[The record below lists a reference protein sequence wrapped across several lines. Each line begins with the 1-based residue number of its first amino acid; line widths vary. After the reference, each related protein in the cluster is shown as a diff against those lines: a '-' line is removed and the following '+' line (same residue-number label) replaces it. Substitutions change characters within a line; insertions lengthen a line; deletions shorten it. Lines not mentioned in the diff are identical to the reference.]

1 MRDPC
6 RDALRRL
13 SITRAIRY
21 NCPAFPSPL
30 PAEVRQTVVQVSRH
44 DIVIVGG
51 GAAGLRAAIAAAEA
65 DPSAS
70 IALVSKVYPMRSH
83 TVSAEGGAAA
93 VAREDDNFELHGFDT
108 VKGSDFLG
116 DQDVIEY
123 FVEQAPKELALLE
136 NWGCP
141 WSRNDD
147 GTVATRAFGGM
158 TIKRTW
164 YAADKVG
171 FHMLHALFQHSMRF
185 ENIVRYDEYF
195 VSKLLVDGGACK
207 GVAALDIRTGDF
219 HAILARAVILASG
232 GAGKIFPFTTNGN
245 IKTGDGM
252 ALAFR
257 AGVALKDME
266 FVQYHPTGLPG
277 TGILITEATRG
288 EGGYLRNVKK
298 ERFLVDYDYG
308 VGKKAE
314 LGPRDMI
321 SRAIMQEFEAGRGF
335 EGRYGQYCAL
345 DLTHLGEEKIDTKLP
360 FVRELARTYV
370 GVDPVYEYIPI
381 RPVVHY
387 MMGGVDTDIEAATE
401 LPGLYAAGEVA
412 CVSLNGANRLGSN
425 SLTECLVFGASA
437 GNGALAFARGSNDG
451 NESALRAQAEE
462 ESARVDSLRG
472 RKQGSERIFA
482 LRQELNKTME
492 EGCGV
497 YRRQDSMQATVTKTA
512 ELKRRLAALRLD
524 DPSKV
529 FNTEIIAA
537 LELENMIEVAETLAV
552 SAAHRKESRGAHT
565 CRDFPNRDDQNYLYH
580 TLCYHDPAGGTPR
593 LAKKEVKLGHWQ
605 PEERKY

>member
-1 MRDPC
+1 
-6 RDALRRL
+6 
-13 SITRAIRY
+13 
-21 NCPAFPSPL
+21 
-30 PAEVRQTVVQVSRH
+30 VVQVSRH

-93 VAREDDNFELHGFDT
+93 VAREDDNQELHGYDT

-123 FVEQAPKELALLE
+123 FVEEAPKELALLE

-141 WSRNDD
+141 WSRNED

-185 ENIVRYDEYF
+185 ENIVRYDEFF
-195 VSKLLVDGGACK
+195 VSKLLVEDGQCK
-207 GVAALDIRTGDF
+207 GVAALEIRTGEY
-219 HAILARAVILASG
+219 HAILGRSVILGTG
-232 GAGKIFPFTTNGN
+232 GGGKIFPFTTNGT
-245 IKTGDGM
+245 IKTADGM
-252 ALAFR
+252 ALAYQ
-257 AGVALKDME
+257 AGVPLKDME

-288 EGGYLRNVKK
+288 EGGYLRNNKD
-298 ERFLVDYDYG
+298 ERFLVEYDYG
-308 VGKKAE
+308 VGQKAE

-321 SRAIMQEFEAGRGF
+321 SRAIVQEFEAGRGL
-335 EGRYGQYCAL
+335 EGKFGQYAAL
-345 DLTHLGEEKIDTKLP
+345 DLTHLGEEKIMSKLP
-360 FVRELARTYV
+360 FVRELAKIYI
-370 GVDPVYEYIPI
+370 GVDPVHEYIPI

-387 MMGGVDTDIEAATE
+387 MMGGVDTDIRAATE
-401 LPGLYAAGEVA
+401 MPGLYAAGETA

-437 GNGALAFARGSNDG
+437 GLNGLEYAKGTSEGSDD
-451 NESALRAQAEE
+451 SLRAQAEE
-462 ESARVDSLRG
+462 EAARVDALRG
-472 RKQGSERIFA
+472 RSGSEKISA
-482 LRQELNKTME
+482 LRREMNDTME
-492 EGCGV
+492 SGCGV
-497 YRRQDSMQATVTKTA
+497 YRRQDTMNETVGVMRD
-512 ELKRRLAALRLD
+512 LRQRVGDLGLAD
-524 DPSKV
+524 ESKV
-529 FNTEIIAA
+529 FNTELVSA
-537 LELENMIEVAETLAV
+537 LELVNMVEVAEVLAV

-565 CRDFPNRDDQNYLYH
+565 CRDFTTRDDQNYLYH
-580 TLCYHDPAGGTPR
+580 TMAHRDADGPR
-593 LAKKEVKLGHWQ
+593 LDKKDVKLGHWE

>member
-1 MRDPC
+1 
-6 RDALRRL
+6 
-13 SITRAIRY
+13 
-21 NCPAFPSPL
+21 
-30 PAEVRQTVVQVSRH
+30 VVQVSRH
-44 DIVIVGG
+44 DIIIIGG
-51 GAAGLRAAIAAAEA
+51 GGAGLRAAIAAAEA

-93 VAREDDNFELHGFDT
+93 VARDDDNFELHGFDT

-116 DQDVIEY
+116 DQNVIEY

-185 ENIVRYDEYF
+185 DNIVRYDEYY
-195 VSKLLVDGGACK
+195 VTKLLTENGECK

-219 HAILARAVILASG
+219 HAILGRSVILATG
-232 GAGKIFPFTTNGN
+232 GAGKCFPFTTNGT

-252 ALAFR
+252 ALAYQ
-257 AGVALKDME
+257 AGVPLKDME

-277 TGILITEATRG
+277 TGILITEAARG
-288 EGGYLRNVKK
+288 EGGRLFNSKG
-298 ERFLVDYDYG
+298 ERFLETKPEYG
-308 VGKKAE
+308 VGSKLE

-321 SRAIMQEFEAGRGF
+321 SRAVILEMQAGNGLK
-335 EGRYGQYCAL
+335 GPYGEYINL
-345 DLTHLGEEKIDTKLP
+345 DLTHIGREILEKRLP
-360 FVRELARTYV
+360 FVLELARTYI
-370 GVDPVYEYIPI
+370 GVDPISQPIPI

-387 MMGGVDTDIEAATE
+387 MMGGVDTDIDGATE
-401 LPGLYAAGEVA
+401 LPGLYAAGEVG
-412 CVSLNGANRLGSN
+412 CHSLNGANRLGSN
-425 SLTECLVFGASA
+425 SLTECLVFGARAAEHAVRHA
-437 GNGALAFARGSNDG
+437 GDTGTGDDAR
-451 NESALRAQAEE
+451 LRALAEE
-462 ESARVDSLRG
+462 EAARIDALRG
-472 RKQGSERIFA
+472 KQKGGEKLEQVRRDMQLA
-482 LRQELNKTME
+482 ME

-497 YRRQDSMQATVTKTA
+497 YREQGSMHTA
-512 ELKRRLAALRLD
+512 VQTLAQVKGRFSDLALEDTSR
-524 DPSKV
+524 V
-529 FNTEIIAA
+529 FNTELLAA
-537 LELENMIEVAETLAV
+537 LELANMLDVAETVAI
-552 SAAHRKESRGAHT
+552 AAEKRRESRGAHA
-565 CRDFPNRDDQNYLYH
+565 CSDFAERNDQEFLHHSLVYF
-580 TLCYHDPAGGTPR
+580 DAGGPR
-593 LAKKEVKLGHWQ
+593 YDKKDVTLGRWE